1 MKFSA
6 AALSLLLAAA
16 ATVEASSVHD
26 SPLEKR
32 HHEVPRNS
40 SPSKHGTIK
49 PADHGHCNPI
59 GATCLFQWS
68 LVNHCDILT
77 IAVCMQ
83 RKSQRRVDPMATLT
97 G

>member
-6 AALSLLLAAA
+6 AAAASLLLAVT

-26 SPLEKR
+26 SPLQKR
-32 HHEVPRNS
+32 HHDVPRNS
-40 SPSKHGTIK
+40 NYGTIK

-59 GATCLFQWS
+59 GATSLFNWS
-68 LVNHCDILT
+68 FVNHCDMLT
-77 IAVCMQ
+77 IVVCMQ
-83 RKSQRRVDPMATLT
+83 RKSQRRVDPMAILT